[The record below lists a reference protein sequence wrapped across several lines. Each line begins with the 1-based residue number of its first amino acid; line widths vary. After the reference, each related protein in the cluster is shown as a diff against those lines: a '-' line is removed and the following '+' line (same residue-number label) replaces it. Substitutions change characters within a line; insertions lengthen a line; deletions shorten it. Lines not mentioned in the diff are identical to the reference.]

1 MDSMRKRIIFS
12 AFIIA
17 AAGIFLLWRLM
28 YINLNSSFYLSY
40 DMSAPRKV
48 TVVCS
53 YGDIY
58 DRNGKKLVN
67 RTENYIAVINPQT
80 ADKEAIEPHVIDTE
94 KYESCIDGNALFL
107 CSVDSQDIPSVT
119 AIPVCERYDGSLC
132 THIIGYTSDG
142 KGVCGLE
149 KAYDEIL
156 RQPKSSVTLSYSVDA
171 GGDLLEGEG
180 IGMKWQNSYMT
191 GVRTGIDISIQTACE
206 NAMRNVKKGAAV
218 VMDISTGEICAVVSK
233 PDYDPSHPEYSLD
246 SEGAPFVNRAFSAY
260 SVGSIFKLVTAG
272 AALEYGISDE
282 YCYDCSG
289 SISVYGQEF
298 DCHLFGGHGTLDMRR
313 AIVESC
319 NPYFICLSKDIPT
332 DFLHS
337 FAQRLGFGKSSRLS
351 KGISSSSG
359 YLTSARELLVPAEK
373 ANFSFGQGK
382 LTATPL
388 QITMLTA
395 AIANG
400 GQMPDPILVHGST
413 DSARGYEAASASAE
427 FARVMKRSTA
437 DKLKSFMTD
446 TVYKENSA
454 AVPEFTTAGG
464 KTSTAQTWTYNE
476 YGNENLNC
484 WFTGFFPADEPH
496 YAVTVMI
503 EEGVS
508 GNYTCGPVF
517 REIAD
522 SVRMGRYAN
531 IE

>member
-1 MDSMRKRIIFS
+1 MLFL

-28 YINLNSSFYLSY
+28 CINLNSSFYLSY

-80 ADKEAIEPHVIDTE
+80 ADKVAIESHVIDTE

-107 CSVDSQDIPSVT
+107 CAVDSQDIPSVT
-119 AIPVCERYDGSLC
+119 VIPVYERYDGSLC
-132 THIIGYTSDG
+132 THVIGYTSDG

-149 KAYDEIL
+149 MAYDEIL

-171 GGDLLEGEG
+171 GGDLLEGDG
-180 IGMKWQNSYMT
+180 IGMKWQSSYMT
-191 GVRTGIDISIQTACE
+191 GVRTGIDITIQTACE
-206 NAMRNVKKGAAV
+206 NAMRNVKKGAVV

-233 PDYDPSHPEYSLD
+233 PFYDPSHPEYSLD
-246 SEGAPFVNRAFSAY
+246 SEGAPFVNRAFSPY

-289 SISVYGQEF
+289 SIAVNGQEF
-298 DCHLFGGHGTLDMRR
+298 DCHLFGGHGTLDMRS

-319 NPYFICLSKDIPT
+319 NPYFICLSQDIPT

-337 FAQRLGFGKSSRLS
+337 FAQRLGFGKGSRLS
-351 KGISSSSG
+351 KGISSSAG
-359 YLTSARELLVPAEK
+359 YLTSARELMVPAEK

-400 GQMPDPILVHGST
+400 GQMPEPVLVHGST

-427 FARVMKRSTA
+427 FGRVMKRSTA

-446 TVYKENSA
+446 TVYKENSV

-484 WFTGFFPADEPH
+484 WFTGFFPADEPR

-503 EEGVS
+503 EEGIS

-517 REIAD
+517 KEIAD
-522 SVRMGRYAN
+522 SVRIGRYAN

>member
-1 MDSMRKRIIFS
+1 MNAIRKRILIS
-12 AFIIA
+12 A
-17 AAGIFLLWRLM
+17 AAIAVLGVLLLGRLM
-28 YINLNSSFYLSY
+28 YINLNRSFYMSY
-40 DMSAPRKV
+40 DVSAPRKV

-67 RTENYIAVINPQT
+67 RSESYIAVINPQT
-80 ADKEAIEPHVIDTE
+80 ADKELIKPHVTDSE

-107 CSVDSQDIPSVT
+107 CGVDSPSIPSVT
-119 AIPVCERYDGSLC
+119 VIPVCERYEGGLC

-142 KGVCGLE
+142 AGVCGLE

-156 RQPKSSVTLSYSVDA
+156 RQPKSSVVLSYSVDA
-171 GGDLLEGEG
+171 GGDLLEGDG

-206 NAMRNVKKGAAV
+206 NAMKNVNKGAAV
-218 VMDISTGEICAVVSK
+218 VMDISSGEICAVVSK
-233 PDYDPSHPEYSLD
+233 PDYDPEHPEYSLE
-246 SEGAPFVNRAFSAY
+246 SENAPFINRAFSPY

-282 YCYDCSG
+282 YTYDCSG
-289 SISVYGQEF
+289 SIFVRGQEF
-298 DCHLFGGHGTLDMRR
+298 DCHRFGGHGTLDMRK
-313 AIVESC
+313 AVVESC
-319 NPYFICLSKDIPT
+319 NPYFICLSRDIPT
-332 DFLHS
+332 DFLYS
-337 FAQRLGFGKSSRLS
+337 FAHKLGFGQGIRLAR
-351 KGISSSSG
+351 GISSSSG
-359 YLTSARELLVPAEK
+359 YLTSARELLIPAEK

-388 QITMLTA
+388 QITLLTA

-400 GQMPDPILVHGST
+400 GQMPVPVLVHGST
-413 DSARGYEAASASAE
+413 DNARGYEAASSSAK
-427 FARVMKRSTA
+427 FTRVMKKSTA

-464 KTSTAQTWTYNE
+464 KTSTAQTWTYNK

-484 WFTGFFPADEPH
+484 WFTGFFPADKPE

-522 SVRMGRYAN
+522 SVRMGRYSDVD
-531 IE
+531 